1 MRIGVRKYLAWTA
14 GVLMAGASAAFSIEG
29 WLEKR
34 ADDSDMQ
41 RLQGAFAECSQKAVA
56 PAENVS
62 MVLEA
67 HTNGT
72 MKTRIQA
79 ARATFF
85 PDSDYVLAEDIHLE
99 QFAADSTNVMVRLDA
114 ENCLFDR
121 KANAGWVD
129 GNASIAWRETSAQGG
144 GRVTAKGRGVY
155 FSLPSRKSRDSDDS
169 RESLES
175 RDSIRFIK
183 IFSQSEIHVK
193 GEESNHE
200 VL

>member
-1 MRIGVRKYLAWTA
+1 MRIGVRRYLVWTA
-14 GVLMAGASAAFSIEG
+14 GVLMTGAAAAFSIEG

-34 ADDSDMQ
+34 ANDSDMQ

-72 MKTRIQA
+72 VKTRIQA
-79 ARATFF
+79 GRATFF
-85 PDSDYVLAEDIHLE
+85 PDSDYVLAENIHLE
-99 QFAADSTNVMVRLDA
+99 QFAADSTNVVVYLDA

-129 GNASIAWRETSAQGG
+129 GNASIAWCETPEKGG
-144 GRVTAKGRGVY
+144 SSVTAKGRGVY
-155 FSLPSRKSRDSDDS
+155 FSLPSRKSRDPLGSH
-169 RESLES
+169 ES
-175 RDSIRFIK
+175 RDSISFIK
-183 IFSQSEIHVK
+183 IFSQSEIHMK
-193 GEESNHE
+193 GE
-200 VL
+200 